1 MYRRMAARNF
11 ASSHNSGIRSVT
23 TTGYA
28 FASQTTRNKSTI
40 RISYYCHASL
50 LRPPP
55 LSLQLSKRRCLDRL
69 FSSGT
74 TTKTLRRRRQRNASS
89 PSSVPAPGKMLA
101 HASRG
106 GSTTSVV
113 APPPL
118 GFRQRVWQE
127 ISNRPIEFFSVPCVA
142 AFVGI
147 LTNWMGVKMLFY
159 PVDYMGLE
167 LKRWEKTPYGLFGW
181 QGVVPTKT
189 DMMAKRLV
197 KIITEKLLSL
207 EEAFDRLDPNELG
220 RLLLPGI
227 EDSVDS
233 ALNNSGLV
241 GRCYSW
247 GVKQI
252 LPWLMPHL
260 VTSLKKEIDQVL
272 DLETVVLSA
281 FVRDKATLVDLFQ
294 KVGRVELDFLV
305 NSGFGL
311 GFVLGLGQMVF
322 WAAHPAAWTL
332 PAAGALVGYVTNWIA
347 IHMIFEPAEPV
358 EVLGGLFEIQG
369 MFESRQVEVS
379 DEFGDFMQ
387 KRVLTA
393 SDLLKDMAVGGE
405 DGELFRFL
413 RRHLPYPI
421 PSEILAAAVDGIA
434 TIASDPIKYADVHK
448 YVNERLDIQET
459 LAKRLKKLSPTE
471 FEDLL
476 HPVFQEDEITLI
488 ATGGVLGL
496 AAGGRL
502 RSDLLFAAQNIYNDK
517 PFVSHSFFF
526 VTGLQ
531 TQLGWGGV
539 NAVPRAIG
547 TIMFTL
553 ASSLFFYFEQ
563 EYELEHDEPLVST
576 ERPQMRRRETVV
588 RRKTTKRP
596 EYRQ

>member
-1 MYRRMAARNF
+1 
-11 ASSHNSGIRSVT
+11 
-23 TTGYA
+23 
-28 FASQTTRNKSTI
+28 
-40 RISYYCHASL
+40 
-50 LRPPP
+50 
-55 LSLQLSKRRCLDRL
+55 
-69 FSSGT
+69 
-74 TTKTLRRRRQRNASS
+74 
-89 PSSVPAPGKMLA
+89 
-101 HASRG
+101 
-106 GSTTSVV
+106 
-113 APPPL
+113 
-118 GFRQRVWQE
+118 
-127 ISNRPIEFFSVPCVA
+127 
-142 AFVGI
+142 
-147 LTNWMGVKMLFY
+147 MLFY

-189 DMMAKRLV
+189 DLMAKRLV
-197 KIITEKLLSL
+197 AIITEKLLSL

-227 EDSVDS
+227 IGGL
-233 ALNNSGLV
+233 ALNSNDSMV
-241 GRCYSW
+241 GRWYSW

-252 LPWLMPHL
+252 LQYLMPHL

-311 GFVLGLGQMVF
+311 GFLLGLGQMVF
-322 WAAHPAAWTL
+322 WAAHPAVWTL

-393 SDLLKDMAVGGE
+393 SELLQDLAVGGE

-421 PSEILAAAVDGIA
+421 PSDILAAAVDGIA
-434 TIASDPIKYADVHK
+434 KIAADPVKYADVHK
-448 YVNERLDIQET
+448 YVNKQLDIRET
-459 LAKRLKKLSPTE
+459 LSRRLKTLSPTE

-496 AAGGRL
+496 AAGG
-502 RSDLLFAAQNIYNDK
+502 
-517 PFVSHSFFF
+517 
-526 VTGLQ
+526 LQ
-531 TQLGWGGV
+531 TQLGWGGA
-539 NAVPRAIG
+539 NAIPRAIG
-547 TIMFTL
+547 TIIFTL
-553 ASSLFFYFEQ
+553 SSSLFFYFEQ
-563 EYELEHDEPLVST
+563 EYNLEHDEPLASKA
-576 ERPQMRRRETVV
+576 RPELRRRKTVV
-588 RRKTTKRP
+588 RRSTTQIP
-596 EYRQ
+596 EHRK